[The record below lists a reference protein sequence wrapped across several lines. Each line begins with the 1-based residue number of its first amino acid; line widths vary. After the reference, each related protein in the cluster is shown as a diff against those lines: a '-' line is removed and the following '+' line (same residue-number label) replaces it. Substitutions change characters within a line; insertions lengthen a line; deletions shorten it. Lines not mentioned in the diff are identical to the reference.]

1 MRKRLLFALIITILT
16 ACDGPSLLSP
26 CGGKDEFW
34 ESGLDFSVYDKGSQ
48 AQLLGIYGR
57 YNIIHGK
64 VLDQQG
70 NVVVPG
76 PIELSGN
83 IYLFYLNR
91 DTD

>member
-1 MRKRLLFALIITILT
+1 MRKPLLLALITTILA

-26 CGGKDEFW
+26 CGGKDEF
-34 ESGLDFSVYDKGSQ
+34 EGSIYFSVYDKGSQ

-57 YNIIHGK
+57 YNINDGK

-83 IYLFYLNR
+83 IYLYYLNR